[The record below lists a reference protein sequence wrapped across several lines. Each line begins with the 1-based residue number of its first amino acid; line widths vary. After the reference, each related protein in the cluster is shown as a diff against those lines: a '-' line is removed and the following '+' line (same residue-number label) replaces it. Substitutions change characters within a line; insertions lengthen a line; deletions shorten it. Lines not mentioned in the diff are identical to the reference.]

1 METNIKILTPAAS
14 YELLSLAEAKAALG
28 IGLTTPVQDALI
40 NAYVENYSGMISM
53 LTGRVFAR
61 EKVRERFWNFDT
73 PRIYLSHYPVKEADI
88 ESVMSGGVL
97 VTDYLLEEESGKLTR
112 SPWRS
117 LWREPVEVVYT
128 GGYQLPDAGP
138 TALKQAVI
146 LNMQDKFT
154 SSGALR
160 ESGVRMISHKETRV
174 MFYQAGSLSGAAAG
188 KGGGATQNATNA
200 LIGRFMRHWV

>member
-88 ESVMSGGVL
+88 ESVTSGGVL

-112 SPWRS
+112 SP
-117 LWREPVEVVYT
+117 WREPVEVVYT

-138 TALKQAVI
+138 TALKQAVL

-174 MFYQAGSLSGAAAG
+174 MFYQAGSLSGASG
-188 KGGGATQNATNA
+188 SSGGGGATQNATNA